1 MQHSIPT
8 LQSITV
14 TGNRGKDSG
23 RVAAIVGALVPI
35 SAKRHRIAPRLTR
48 VEIRDGANG
57 IVKAANAIAAGLWP
71 ALQELILTNCH
82 GNNSHFSG
90 LSKTLRLGCAPNLRV
105 LIWDNQCCGKD
116 GVDDLVLWGLSAG
129 NCPRIERMS
138 FTDNFWLLEVRL
150 DNLRGA
156 LHACPNLRELRMD
169 CTRSPGKQMRDL
181 TAALQAGDMP
191 RLTSLFLRESGN
203 SSLVPSTDEDTNALK
218 HAVAARAPPIDL
230 EVKFGSG
237 L

>member
-14 TGNRGKDSG
+14 AGNRGKDSG
-23 RVAAIVGALVPI
+23 RVAAIVGVLVPI

-57 IVKAANAIAAGLWP
+57 IVKAGKAIAAGLWP
-71 ALQELILTNCH
+71 ALEELVMTNCH

-90 LSKTLRLGCAPNLRV
+90 LSKALRLGCAPNLRV
-105 LIWDNQCCGKD
+105 LIWDNQVCGKD
-116 GVDDLVLWGLSAG
+116 GVDDLVLGGLSAG

-138 FTDNFWLLEVRL
+138 FTDSFWLSELRL
-150 DNLRGA
+150 DNLRSA

-181 TAALQAGDMP
+181 ATALQAGDMP
-191 RLTSLFLRESGN
+191 RLTSLFVRESGYRT
-203 SSLVPSTDEDTNALK
+203 LVASTDEDINALK
-218 HAVAARAPPIDL
+218 QAAAVRAPPIGL
-230 EVKFGSG
+230 EVKFVSG